1 MVKINLLPDVV
12 LERRKQ
18 ARIRRIA
25 NMSLIGWTVLVLV
38 VLGLAFG
45 YNQLQAHRLEQ
56 KQAERDNVNAEANS
70 PENVEFREEAL
81 AVQSSLD
88 TLETLYNERQ
98 SSVQLLLALMDRI
111 PAEARITEFNY
122 GSDNTVR
129 LGGEAASYRVVSR
142 FEKALKES
150 RSASE
155 NEQQAQNGQFA
166 EQSRG
171 GYFTNTTLSG
181 VNVAGEG
188 RVRFEMST
196 QYNPPRAAAT
206 DDSVSEEVR
215 NDG

>member
-12 LERRKQ
+12 LERRRQ

-25 NMSLIGWTVLVLV
+25 NMSLVGWTVLVLV

-56 KQAERDNVNAEANS
+56 KQAERDTVDAEANS
-70 PENVEFREEAL
+70 PENVEFRKEAL

-111 PAEARITEFNY
+111 PDKVRITEFNH

-142 FEKALKES
+142 FEKALKEP
-150 RSASE
+150 RPI
-155 NEQQAQNGQFA
+155 NGDEQEQNGQFA

-171 GYFTNTTLSG
+171 GYFTNTALSG

-188 RVRFEMST
+188 RVRFEMRT
-196 QYNPPRAAAT
+196 QYNPPRATATEDSAAG
-206 DDSVSEEVR
+206 EVR

>member
-56 KQAERDNVNAEANS
+56 KQAERDNVDAEANS

-98 SSVQLLLALMDRI
+98 SSVQLLLALMDRT
-111 PAEARITEFNY
+111 PPQVRITEFNY
-122 GSDNTVR
+122 GSDNTVQ

-150 RSASE
+150 QSTSE
-155 NEQQAQNGQFA
+155 NEQAQNGQPT
-166 EQSRG
+166 EQFRG

-196 QYNPPRAAAT
+196 QYNPPQAT
-206 DDSVSEEVR
+206 ASDDSVSGEAR
-215 NDG
+215 SDG

>member
-45 YNQLQAHRLEQ
+45 YNQLQAYRLEQ
-56 KQAERDNVNAEANS
+56 KQAERDTVDAEANS
-70 PENVEFREEAL
+70 QENIEFREEAL

-98 SSVQLLLALMDRI
+98 SSARLLLGLMDRV
-111 PAEARITEFNY
+111 PAKVRITEFNY
-122 GSDNTVR
+122 ESDNTVR

-150 RSASE
+150 RPTSRD
-155 NEQQAQNGQFA
+155 EQGQNRQLSS
-166 EQSRG
+166 QSQG

-181 VNVAGEG
+181 VNIAGEG

-206 DDSVSEEVR
+206 EDSTVGEER
-215 NDG
+215 IDG